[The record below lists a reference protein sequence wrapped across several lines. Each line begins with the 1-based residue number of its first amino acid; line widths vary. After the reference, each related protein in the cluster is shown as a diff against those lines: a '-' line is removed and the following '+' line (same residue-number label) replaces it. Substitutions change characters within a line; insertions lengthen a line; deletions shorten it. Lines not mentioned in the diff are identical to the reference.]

1 MKGSL
6 ILIREPFKLYAV
18 MRLSLQC
25 PSEEDA
31 RLLVKHLQTVAG
43 AFDDEYAVLVIDL
56 YADGPLEGL
65 LALL

>member
-1 MKGSL
+1 MH
-6 ILIREPFKLYAV
+6 AV

-31 RLLVKHLQTVAG
+31 GLLVEHLQTVAG
-43 AFDDEYAVLVIDL
+43 AFEDEDSVVVIDL
-56 YADGPLEGL
+56 YGDGPLEGL